1 MEKEMNKMQDL
12 KKKHD
17 ILKAKNNYL
26 ALLSAYEKEKVE
38 EEAIFDPFAKG
49 YNMYFERA
57 KNYLTRNYD
66 RISVSMKQEHFEFLN
81 RKKDRIPTDAL
92 ITEGHFLGYNCFER
106 NTYYASWWY
115 KKNWERIIK
124 WFVFGE

>member
-1 MEKEMNKMQDL
+1 MNKMQEL

-26 ALLSAYEKEKVE
+26 SLLSAYEKEKAE
-38 EEAIFDPFAKG
+38 EDVFDPFAKG
-49 YNMYFERA
+49 YNLYFERA
-57 KNYLTRNYD
+57 KIYLIRHYGKMC
-66 RISVSMKQEHFEFLN
+66 VSKNKEYFDLLN
-81 RKKDRIPTDAL
+81 KKKDRIPTDSL

-106 NTYYASWWY
+106 NVYYASWWY

-124 WFVFGE
+124 WYVYGE